1 MGNSEAMKRLRT
13 NSDAV
18 NAFTLFI
25 SKFTMGNGGR
35 GLCVTYGETREF
47 MSAATFAKAKLWC
60 IAFGFLHCKVFGR
73 LERQASIYDLST
85 KWKHLSRQSEKLDR
99 IERLLKR
106 HDRVKRLSVNMI
118 RAHGQI
124 PPQTRKRMFLRRIE
138 KQILSQ

>member
-1 MGNSEAMKRLRT
+1 MGKSAAMRRLMKNSK
-13 NSDAV
+13 AV
-18 NAFTLFI
+18 NALMMFST
-25 SKFTMGNGGR
+25 KFTRGNDGQ
-35 GLCVTYGETREF
+35 GLCVTYGEALDF

-85 KWKHLSRQSEKLDR
+85 KWKHLSRQPEKLDR

-106 HDRVKRLSVNMI
+106 HDRVMRLSVSKI
-118 RAHGQI
+118 HAHGQI
-124 PPQTRKRMFLRRIE
+124 PPQTRKRMLLRRIE